1 MEPLVESASNDVER
15 PETVCETC
23 GTTVQGVVLA
33 GVAIPLRFC
42 QTCAEAQLAADLER
56 LRVKLAA
63 QALDR
68 AGATTRLRDLTLES
82 HPDAAARMAGADW
95 LAAYREGRRRNLWLY
110 GPVGTRKT
118 GLAWGIVRELAVDA
132 VDRYFALGEEYR
144 PDEPAAAALFVVWR
158 DLYDDVV
165 ASFDAQRRALASGD
179 AADPSFLL
187 LSARR
192 VPVLCLDDLGAGRA
206 PTPYAL
212 EQLEILVD
220 RRYQAQLPTIITTN
234 LASPQELSARL
245 GHADAVAGARIVSRL
260 LEDAVLHGFV
270 GKNVRRPAT

>member
-1 MEPLVESASNDVER
+1 MEPLVESTSDVVER

-23 GTTVQGVVLA
+23 GANVQGVVLA

-42 QTCAEAQLAADLER
+42 QTCAEAQLAADLDR
-56 LRVKLAA
+56 LRVKLTA

-82 HPDAAARMAGADW
+82 HPDDAARTVGADW
-95 LAAYREGRRRNLWLY
+95 LAAYRAGTRRNLWLY

-118 GLAWGIVRELAVDA
+118 GLAWGIARELALDA

-144 PDEPAAAALFVVWR
+144 PDEPAPAALFVVWR

-165 ASFDAQRRALASGD
+165 ASFDAQRRAVAGD

-192 VPVLCLDDLGAGRA
+192 IPVLCLDDLGAGRA

-270 GKNVRRPAT
+270 GRNVRRPAT